1 MTATASTITLR
12 SGLNMPDVV
21 GSRNREGCYQGVG
34 SSRGF
39 MGLSRPAPHQ
49 FARDV
54 SQDKA
59 HGATTST
66 ARSLDCESSG
76 GGANPH
82 TRKVL
87 FTPGPDDDGAYC
99 HRCQR
104 MILRPCTDWL
114 CPMEQEDFPAVSEPP
129 ETPPA
134 RGPSS
139 DSRDQKAPK

>member
-1 MTATASTITLR
+1 MTATAPAHTLR

-76 GGANPH
+76 GGANPP
-82 TRKVL
+82 TRKLL
-87 FTPGPDDDGAYC
+87 FTPGPDDGGAYC
-99 HRCQR
+99 YRCDL
-104 MILRPCTDWL
+104 MVLHPCGGWL
-114 CPMEQEDFPAVSEPP
+114 CPMEQEDFQPATE
-129 ETPPA
+129 EKT
-134 RGPSS
+134 
-139 DSRDQKAPK
+139 DQ

>member
-1 MTATASTITLR
+1 MTATAPAHTLR

-21 GSRNREGCYQGVG
+21 GSTHREGCCQGVG

-39 MGLSRPAPHQ
+39 VGFSRPAPHQ

-54 SQDKA
+54 SHEKA

-66 ARSLDCESSG
+66 ARSLVCESSG
-76 GGANPH
+76 GGEIPP
-82 TRKVL
+82 TRKLL
-87 FTPGPDDDGAYC
+87 FTPGPDDGGAYC

>member
-1 MTATASTITLR
+1 MTATAPAHTLR

-21 GSRNREGCYQGVG
+21 GSTNREGRYQGVG
-34 SSRGF
+34 MRGF
-39 MGLSRPAPHQ
+39 VGFSRPAPHQ

-59 HGATTST
+59 HGAATST
-66 ARSLDCESSG
+66 ARSLDCENSG
-76 GGANPH
+76 GGANPP
-82 TRKVL
+82 TRKHL
-87 FTPGPDDDGAYC
+87 FTPGPDDGGAYC

-134 RGPSS
+134 RGPSP